1 LCRDKSFAPT
11 PTIAE
16 ITMMPRRLL
25 AALCMSHLL
34 LAGLLGAE
42 ALNPLLAPHAER
54 YTAGL
59 DELRGARKSQL
70 AREETEYV
78 QKLDAAI
85 GAAKDEKAIEVL
97 RREREGVVK
106 GMIAPGNPDGLSPEV
121 TAARKAFFSGV
132 GKASADFAAAK
143 KKLDDAYL
151 KTLADLAK
159 QARGKSAPAGLAAE
173 VAAEKRRVVS
183 GN

>member
-1 LCRDKSFAPT
+1 LWRDKSFAPT
-11 PTIAE
+11 SAIAE
-16 ITMMPRRLL
+16 KTMMPRCLL
-25 AALCMSHLL
+25 AVLCMSHLFV
-34 LAGLLGAE
+34 AALLGADV
-42 ALNPLLAPHAER
+42 LNPLLAPHAER

-59 DELRGARKSQL
+59 EDLRGAKKSQL

-85 GAAKDEKAIEVL
+85 ATAKDEKAIAVL

-106 GMIAPGNPDGLSPEV
+106 GMIAPANPDGLSPEV

-159 QARGKSAPAGLAAE
+159 QARGKSGPPGLAAE
-173 VAAEKRRVVS
+173 VTAEKRRVVS